1 MGKLIQDIVLII
13 SGGAKYSASLYLEAS
28 GLCTMAV
35 SISDETGT
43 YLSMD
48 TPSVPNS
55 SEMLFESLVIS
66 VQKYIK
72 SRSRHQF
79 IEFVQNEGGTPILS
93 IAQQDVILQRLGV
106 RAHATI
112 NY

>member
-66 VQKYIK
+66 VQNILNPDRVISSSNSFKMK
-72 SRSRHQF
+72 VARQF
-79 IEFVQNEGGTPILS
+79 YLS
-93 IAQQDVILQRLGV
+93 
-106 RAHATI
+106 H
-112 NY
+112 NKM